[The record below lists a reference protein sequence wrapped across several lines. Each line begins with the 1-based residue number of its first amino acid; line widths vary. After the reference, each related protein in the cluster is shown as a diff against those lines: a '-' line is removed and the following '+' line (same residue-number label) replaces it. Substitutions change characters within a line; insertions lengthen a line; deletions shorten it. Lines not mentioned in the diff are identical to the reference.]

1 MGNSSPT
8 QPEGPPRTR
17 HQRGFLF
24 KKGNTWFLRYRETV
38 RLPDGSFQRRRVTH
52 RLAAAIGDYKTKG
65 VARTLADEFIAPKN
79 EARAPLANTTL
90 GQFVEEIYL
99 PAVESQKRIST
110 FRGYRN
116 MWLLYLKPHA
126 AIVLRD
132 FDIATGER
140 ILAELQRARDLSIT
154 TLRHIKAFLSGTFH
168 AAKRLGIINTPNP
181 MHDVELPK
189 AKPAAE
195 TYAYSLAEIQQM
207 IAVLDEPA
215 ATIVT
220 VAAFTGARKS
230 EIRGFRWEDYDGE
243 QLKVQRT
250 FWRSH
255 QLEPK
260 TKTSKAP
267 IPVIAQVADRLNRLQ
282 QPSGLIFQSASGA
295 PINLDALARK
305 VIAPTLAGHG
315 LAWHG
320 WHAFRRGLA
329 TVLHHLGVSDNVIQR
344 ILRHSNVSVTQKC
357 YIKILDPDVVAAMR
371 KLES

>member
-1 MGNSSPT
+1 M
-8 QPEGPPRTR
+8 RY
-17 HQRGFLF
+17 QRGFLF

-38 RLPDGSFQRRRVTH
+38 RLADGSFQRRRFTH
-52 RLAAAIGDYKTKG
+52 RIAVASGDYKTRSA
-65 VARTLADEFIAPKN
+65 ARTLADEFIAPKN

-116 MWLLYLKPHA
+116 IWLLYLKPHA

-132 FDIATGER
+132 FDTATGER
-140 ILAELQRARDLSIT
+140 ILAELQQARYLSIT
-154 TLRHIKAFLSGTFH
+154 TLRHIKAFLSGAFH
-168 AAKRLGIINTPNP
+168 AAKRLGVISTSNP
-181 MHDVELPK
+181 VHDVELPK

-195 TYAYSLAEIQQM
+195 TYAYSLAEVQQM
-207 IAVLDEPA
+207 IALLAEPA

-260 TKTSKAP
+260 TEKSKAP
-267 IPVIAQVADRLNRLQ
+267 IPVIAQLADRLNRLR

-295 PINLDALARK
+295 PINLDALARN
-305 VIAPTLAGHG
+305 VITPTLAGHG
-315 LAWHG
+315 LVWRG

-329 TVLHHLGVSDNVIQR
+329 TVLHHLGVADTIIAR
-344 ILRHSNVSVTQKC
+344 ILRHGSVSVTRKC
-357 YIKILDPDVVAAMR
+357 YIKTLDPDVVAAMR
-371 KLES
+371 KLEKP